1 MLVALQMICLNNL
14 LYDLILAL
22 YKLVQTANIIENG
35 AVQFIMAHLFKTLQ
49 GNDAEYDDL

>member
-1 MLVALQMICLNNL
+1 MLVALQMICLNNF